1 MLRKIRER
9 IQSEE
14 SGFTLIELLV
24 VILII
29 GILAAIAIPAFLGQR
44 EKAQDSEAKSAVR
57 TAASAAKTFYTDN
70 QTYEGMTAA
79 TLQKVE
85 PSLKQG
91 QGATLAVAA
100 NGAVGYTLTVTS
112 KANGGKN
119 TYTITEENGVAA
131 RTCDVD
137 GEAGCPSNGLW

>member
-57 TAASAAKTFYTDN
+57 TAASAAKSFYTDS
-70 QTYEGMTAA
+70 QTYAGMTKAA
-79 TLQKVE
+79 LEAVE

-91 QGATLAVAA
+91 QGTTLAVTGAA
-100 NGAVGYTLTVTS
+100 GDGYTISVDS
-112 KANGGKN
+112 KTTNKFI
-119 TYTITEENGVAA
+119 ITEAAGVAT
-131 RTCDVD
+131 RTCTTK
-137 GEAGCPSNGLW
+137 GKAGCPTSGNW